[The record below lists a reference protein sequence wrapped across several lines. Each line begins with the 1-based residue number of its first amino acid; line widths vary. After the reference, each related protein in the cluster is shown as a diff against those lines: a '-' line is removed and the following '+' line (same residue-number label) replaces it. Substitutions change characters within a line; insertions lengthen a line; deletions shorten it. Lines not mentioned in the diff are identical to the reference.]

1 MKILLILIFAFI
13 IIRPCSSSKE
23 TLESYYEVNGN
34 QNTVKLVI
42 QSSDLEKFEDLI
54 KTSQYEVLN
63 MNKYNSDEIEVLLR
77 KKGE

>member
-1 MKILLILIFAFI
+1 MKILLIIIIAFI
-13 IIRPCSSSKE
+13 ILRPCSSSKE
-23 TLESYYEVNGN
+23 TLESYYEVGN